1 MASTAETSTLVELEE
16 SARCRSLTGPIAW
29 LADSVL
35 IAIPALGVF
44 FLMDVPQRLG
54 WMVFPEQYI
63 GLFLGLALC
72 ATFLTVPE
80 GAEGTRGRVPWYDR
94 VAAAIGLTIGLY
106 VFIQY
111 PKLVY
116 SLGEISPDRVILG
129 CLTMLLLAEACR
141 RLVGWPLIIIVG
153 VFLFYALFA
162 NYFPGAFY
170 GRGWSLARLSTYLFL
185 DTNGMLGQALQVA
198 AGIVLV
204 FVLFGQTL
212 YAVGGAAFL
221 SDFALAVTGRFRGGP
236 AKMAIVSSSLFG
248 TISGSAVANVVVDGA
263 FTIPMMKKSGYSPPV
278 AAAVEATASTGGQIM
293 PPVMG
298 AAAFL
303 MAEYLG
309 IPYAQVALAA
319 FVPALLFYVALFVQV
334 DLLAGRQGLKGLP
347 PHELPSLGSA
357 MRRSASFL
365 VPLSVL
371 VIFLFIIPRRAEVAG
386 SFAILS
392 ALIAGFFTP
401 GVQLRPK
408 TLIELLHN
416 TGRALLDIAAIT
428 GLAGIVI
435 GVLQLT
441 GLGFTLTLTLTT
453 IGETSAILMLL
464 CTAIVSMILGMGMPT
479 TAVYILL
486 AVLVAPAIT
495 KLGIVPIA
503 AHLFI
508 FYFGMLSMITPP
520 VCLAIYAAAS
530 LAKTDPIRAGWE
542 AVRLGVL
549 AYVVPFLFVF
559 SPTLL
564 LLGPW
569 ENVALSVATAI
580 FGTALLGV
588 GLVGYLFRVI
598 GPVQRILLLIA
609 AIGLL
614 IPIVDAGTHA
624 TLTWASN
631 GVGLVL
637 GAALILIEWLAR
649 SRAASR
655 PAVAAANVQ
664 APVSNPRG
672 SRR

>member
-1 MASTAETSTLVELEE
+1 VASNAETGSLAQLEE
-16 SARCRSLTGPIAW
+16 SARARSLKGPIAW
-29 LADSVL
+29 LADSIL
-35 IAIPALGVF
+35 TAIPALGVV
-44 FLMDVPQRLG
+44 FLRGAPQRFG
-54 WMVFPEQYI
+54 AMVFPEQYI

-80 GAEGTRGRVPWYDR
+80 AAEGARDRVPWYDGI
-94 VAAAIGLTIGLY
+94 AAALGLIIGLY

-141 RLVGWPLIIIVG
+141 RLVGWPLIVIVG
-153 VFLFYALFA
+153 AFLFYALFA

-170 GRGWSLARLSTYLFL
+170 GRGWSLSRLSTYLFL

-263 FTIPMMKKSGYSPPV
+263 FTIPMMKKSGYRPPV

-309 IPYAQVALAA
+309 MPYAQVALAA
-319 FVPALLFYVALFVQV
+319 FVPALLFYIALFVQV
-334 DLLAGRQGLKGLP
+334 DLLAGREGLRGLP
-347 PHELPSLGSA
+347 ARELPSLRST

-365 VPLSVL
+365 VPLTVL
-371 VIFLFIIPRRAEVAG
+371 VTFLFIIPRRAEVAG
-386 SFAILS
+386 SFAIIS
-392 ALIAGFFTP
+392 ALIVGLFTP
-401 GVQLRPK
+401 GVKLRPK
-408 TLIELLHN
+408 TLIGLLHD
-416 TGRALLDIAAIT
+416 TGRSLLDIAAIT

-453 IGETSAILMLL
+453 IGETSALLMLI
-464 CTAIVSMILGMGMPT
+464 CTAVVSMILGMGMPT

-486 AVLVAPAIT
+486 AVLVAPAII

-530 LAKTDPIRAGWE
+530 LAKTDPIQAGWE

-549 AYVVPFLFVF
+549 AYIVPFLFAF

-569 ENVALSVATAI
+569 ESVTLSVITAVL
-580 FGTALLGV
+580 GTFLLGV

-598 GPVQRILLLIA
+598 GTVQRMLFLIA
-609 AIGLL
+609 GAGLL
-614 IPIVDAGTHA
+614 IPIVDAGAHA

-631 GVGLVL
+631 GVGLAL
-637 GAALILIEWLAR
+637 GAALMLAEWAR
-649 SRAASR
+649 SRKAAGR
-655 PAVAAANVQ
+655 AVAAETVRARL
-664 APVSNPRG
+664 SNPPG
-672 SRR
+672 S